1 MDFAAV
7 ALQIIAVSLPILLG
21 WSLNKL
27 DILSEQFDA
36 GLSRLVM
43 NVALPSSIIA
53 SIHGA
58 ADLPD
63 ATTLAMLLAA
73 GALTSVVSIAVSCA
87 AAALIDGGSD
97 ERRSNRFA
105 IAFGNCGFIG
115 LPVLSAILGP
125 EALLF
130 AAIVLIP
137 AILLS
142 LWAQFKVKGAFAK
155 YSEVRAMS
163 GLSAEEVSRRLLDR
177 NGLSGVRVERVPGE
191 LSDHYDP
198 RDKVLRLSDSVNASR
213 SIAAIGVA
221 AHEVGHAVQD
231 KENYGFLKF
240 RNAIAPAV
248 QLCST
253 ASIPLFLI
261 GLVIGSLNLL
271 NLGILLFCSVL
282 VFHLVTLPL
291 EFDAS
296 ARALRMLRET
306 NILSQQ
312 EIGGA
317 KAVLDAAALTYV
329 AALVMTVLQLVRLI
343 ALRGMSRDE

>member
-1 MDFAAV
+1 MIYPF
-7 ALQIIAVSLPILLG
+7 
-21 WSLNKL
+21 
-27 DILSEQFDA
+27 FDPT
-36 GLSRLVM
+36 V
-43 NVALPSSIIA
+43 
-53 SIHGA
+53 
-58 ADLPD
+58 
-63 ATTLAMLLAA
+63 
-73 GALTSVVSIAVSCA
+73 
-87 AAALIDGGSD
+87 
-97 ERRSNRFA
+97 
-105 IAFGNCGFIG
+105 
-115 LPVLSAILGP
+115 
-125 EALLF
+125 
-130 AAIVLIP
+130 IVLIP

-163 GLSAEEVSRRLLDR
+163 GLS
-177 NGLSGVRVERVPGE
+177 
-191 LSDHYDP
+191 
-198 RDKVLRLSDSVNASR
+198 
-213 SIAAIGVA
+213 AIGVA

>member
-1 MDFAAV
+1 MIYPF
-7 ALQIIAVSLPILLG
+7 
-21 WSLNKL
+21 
-27 DILSEQFDA
+27 FDPT
-36 GLSRLVM
+36 V
-43 NVALPSSIIA
+43 
-53 SIHGA
+53 
-58 ADLPD
+58 
-63 ATTLAMLLAA
+63 
-73 GALTSVVSIAVSCA
+73 
-87 AAALIDGGSD
+87 
-97 ERRSNRFA
+97 
-105 IAFGNCGFIG
+105 
-115 LPVLSAILGP
+115 
-125 EALLF
+125 
-130 AAIVLIP
+130 IVLIP

-198 RDKVLRLSDSVNASR
+198 RDKVLRPSDSVNASR

-231 KENYGFLKF
+231 RENYGFLKF

-253 ASIPLFLI
+253 ASMPLFLI
-261 GLVIGSLNLL
+261 GLIIGSLNLL

-329 AALVMTVLQLVRLI
+329 AALVMTILQLVRLI
-343 ALRGMSRDE
+343 ALRGMSREE